1 MHHFQ
6 RPIIRRGTGMLL
18 TAFAIAMIAALA
30 AYLAWQFKPAN
41 NFAPLS
47 LPDRL
52 ALISGT
58 GGPPPQIA
66 SGATL
71 AFNNTT
77 WCNATDA
84 ALSGHASI
92 SIISTDQP
100 PQSSIAVLA
109 GLPVTVQKG
118 CTAGHSL
125 KLDLP
130 NPLPPGDWELALTVS
145 VEAHGHAQTLSTIS
159 QPFVVVSP

>member
-1 MHHFQ
+1 MQHFQ
-6 RPIIRRGTGMLL
+6 RLIVRRGNRILI
-18 TAFAIAMIAALA
+18 TAFAIAMVAALA
-30 AYLAWQFKPAN
+30 AYLAWQFKPTTS
-41 NFAPLS
+41 FAPLS

-52 ALISGT
+52 ALTSGA

-77 WCNATDA
+77 WCNSDSGPLA
-84 ALSGHASI
+84 GHASI
-92 SIISTDQP
+92 SIVSTDQP

-145 VEAHGHAQTLSTIS
+145 VEAHGHVQTLSTIS
-159 QPFVVVSP
+159 QPFVVVTP